1 MQVWGWLLVYLV
13 GFGLVQLLLY
23 RRFGRR
29 ESTPRGDSKSDT
41 LPGSLGESTSTLV
54 ECRHCGA
61 RNEAVRTVRYC
72 QVCVEPLD

>member
-29 ESTPRGDSKSDT
+29 ESTPRGNSQSAA
-41 LPGSLGESTSTLV
+41 PSGSLGPSASSVV

-72 QVCVEPLD
+72 QACVEPLD